1 MGVFVLL
8 DPGDEGSYGEEMNVQ
23 LFQTKEK
30 LYKHLVEEI
39 ENFDVDPEVIE
50 SANLYLGK
58 GDYEDILDLYEE
70 VTDVRLQVFERNII
84 K

>member
-1 MGVFVLL
+1 MGVFILF
-8 DPGDEGSYGEEMNVQ
+8 DPGDDGSYGEEMNIQ

-30 LYKHLVEEI
+30 LYRHLVDEI
-39 ENFDVDPEVIE
+39 ENFDVDPDTIE
-50 SANLYLGK
+50 SANLYFAK

-70 VTDVRLQVFERNII
+70 VTDVRLQVFEKNII